1 MTSDRPTP
9 IGEHHY
15 RDTVSAP
22 PPDFD
27 DDRPATLPPES
38 GVVIVRPRLTTS
50 TVGEMI

>member
-15 RDTVSAP
+15 RDTVNAP

-38 GVVIVRPRLTTS
+38 AVRQCQWLP
-50 TVGEMI
+50 TVGPMGEPI